1 MAEVESFPIDLIM
14 VDSFVHQHNL
24 KWSVNDLASGMELV
38 FSSGCPDNI
47 TACLTD
53 TDTLAMNVSVDLQHD
68 IALAANTE
76 SVNVNYM
83 YVAQSFEVDI
93 DDNFDVKAI
102 FLRKKS
108 NGYVMGYMINQ
119 KAMRFCNK
127 IMFEEGNVLVK
138 LIR

>member
-1 MAEVESFPIDLIM
+1 MVEVESFPIDLIM

-38 FSSGCPDNI
+38 FSSDCPDNI
-47 TACLTD
+47 SACLTS
-53 TDTLAMNVSVDLQHD
+53 TDTLAMNVSVDLQND

-83 YVAQSFEVDI
+83 YVAQSLEVDI

-119 KAMRFCNK
+119 KAMRFCNR

>member
-38 FSSGCPDNI
+38 FSSDCPDNI